1 MHFLGQLI
9 RSELKTMEQR
19 FIKDS
24 NSEAII
30 TEQSGAVMAQLV
42 K

>member
-9 RSELKTMEQR
+9 RSELQIMEQR
-19 FIKDS
+19 FIKNS

-30 TEQSGAVMAQLV
+30 KEQSEAAMAQLV